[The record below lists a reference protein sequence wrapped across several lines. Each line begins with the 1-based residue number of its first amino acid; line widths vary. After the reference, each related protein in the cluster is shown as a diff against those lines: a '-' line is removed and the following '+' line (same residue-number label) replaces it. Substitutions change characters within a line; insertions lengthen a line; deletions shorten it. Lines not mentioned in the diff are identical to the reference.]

1 MRSRVLRH
9 TVEEDE
15 SYFISMTDLMV
26 GLLFIFIIMLMVF
39 ALQYRE
45 AERKNL
51 EAELVIKKTT
61 ARLVDADQVRDE
73 ILENLRQYLS

>member
-1 MRSRVLRH
+1 MPRH

-45 AERKNL
+45 AERKTMRRSRL
-51 EAELVIKKTT
+51 LKK
-61 ARLVDADQVRDE
+61 Q
-73 ILENLRQYLS
+73 LSGSLTLTKCAMKS

>member
-1 MRSRVLRH
+1 MASRLVRH
-9 TVEEDE
+9 PFDEEE

-45 AERKNL
+45 AERK
-51 EAELVIKKTT
+51 I
-61 ARLVDADQVRDE
+61 
-73 ILENLRQYLS
+73 LRQNRSEK